1 MKSIF
6 KSMSCLVLGAMIVTS
21 MFAQQK
27 NFIRSWKD
35 RDLLLLSQKNKNGKE
50 ELINVFEETQRPHF
64 HDPRAPRFYLLT
76 NRESLHWVSVVI

>member
-6 KSMSCLVLGAMIVTS
+6 KSMSCFVLGAMIVTP

-35 RDLLLLSQKNKNGKE
+35 RDLLLLSQKIKMARKN
-50 ELINVFEETQRPHF
+50 
-64 HDPRAPRFYLLT
+64 
-76 NRESLHWVSVVI
+76 

>member
-6 KSMSCLVLGAMIVTS
+6 KSMSCLVLGAMIVTP

-27 NFIRSWKD
+27 KLYPELEGPGPVVIISKD
-35 RDLLLLSQKNKNGKE
+35 KNGKE

-64 HDPRAPRFYLLT
+64 HDPLFMRKQLLT
-76 NRESLHWVSVVI
+76 VTWDVSRKW